1 MITGGSSKI
10 LVLGALGN
18 VGAEVVKAL
27 QTKGAAVRAGDLFP
41 EKVRQR
47 FGADVEAAAS
57 VEAVAFDFG
66 KPETFGPAFQ
76 GIQKAFIMRPPQI
89 TDVKKY
95 MIPAMEAAK
104 CSGVKHFVFL
114 SLIGIEQNTGVPHY
128 KVEQYLKTSGMSY
141 TFLRCS
147 FFMQNLN
154 TVHRAEIRDQDE
166 IYVPVGKTR
175 TSFIDVRDIGA
186 VAAVCLTEPGH
197 EKKAYDLTGPEG
209 LDYYQV
215 ADLFSQTLGRK
226 ITYKNPSPFAFLLRQ
241 IRKSPFMFALVT
253 TWLYSN
259 TKGGMADQVTGE
271 VQRLIGREPIRLKQY
286 ILDYQKS
293 WLKTA

>member
-1 MITGGSSKI
+1 MAAQTAKI
-10 LVLGALGN
+10 LVLGAMGN

-27 QTKGAAVRAGDLFP
+27 QAQGVRVRAGDLAP
-41 EKVRQR
+41 ERVTQR
-47 FGADVEAAAS
+47 FGETVEAAP
-57 VEAVAFDFG
+57 VEAVAFNFSQ
-66 KPETFGPAFQ
+66 PETFGPTFK
-76 GIQKAFIMRPPQI
+76 GIEKAFILRPPQI
-89 TDVKKY
+89 TNIQRD
-95 MIPAMEAAK
+95 MIPAMDAAK
-104 CSGVKHFVFL
+104 AAGVKHFVFL
-114 SLIGIEQNTGVPHY
+114 SLIGIEQNTRVPHY
-128 KVEQYLKTSGMSY
+128 KVEEYLKASGMAY

-154 TVHRAEIRDQDE
+154 TVHCAEIRDQDE

-186 VAAVCLTEPGH
+186 VAAVCLTQPGH
-197 EKKAYDLTGPEG
+197 ENKAYDLTGPEG

-215 ADLFSQTLGRK
+215 ADLFTQVLGRK

-241 IRKSPFMFALVT
+241 IRKSPFMFVLVT

-259 TKGGMADQVTGE
+259 TKSGMADQVTGE

>member
-1 MITGGSSKI
+1 MAAKI

-27 QTKGAAVRAGDLFP
+27 QSSGKPVRAADLFP
-41 EKVRQR
+41 EKITQR
-47 FGADVEAAAS
+47 FGDA
-57 VEAVAFDFG
+57 VEAVPFDFG
-66 KPETFGPAFQ
+66 KAETFGPAFQ
-76 GIQKAFIMRPPQI
+76 GIERAFILRPPQI
-89 TDVKKY
+89 TDIKKY

-104 CSGVKHFVFL
+104 TAGVKHFVFL
-114 SLIGIEQNTGVPHY
+114 SLIGIEQNTIVPHY
-128 KVEQYLKTSGMSY
+128 KVEQYLKSSGMSY

-166 IYVPVGKTR
+166 IFVPVGKTR

-186 VAAVCLTEPGH
+186 VAAAALTQPGH
-197 EKKAYDLTGPEG
+197 ENKAYDLTGPEG

-215 ADLFSQTLGRK
+215 ADLFTAVLSRK
-226 ITYKNPSPFAFLLRQ
+226 ITYKNPSGFSFFLSQ
-241 IRKSPFMFALVT
+241 IRKSPLMFALVT

-259 TKGGMADQVTGE
+259 TKSGMADQVTGE
-271 VQRLIGREPIRLKQY
+271 VKRLTGREPIRLKQY
-286 ILDYQKS
+286 IQDYKES
-293 WLKTA
+293 WVKTS

>member
-1 MITGGSSKI
+1 MAAKM

-18 VGAEVVKAL
+18 VGAEVVKSL
-27 QTKGAAVRAGDLFP
+27 QMGNTSVRAGNLFP
-41 EKVRQR
+41 EKISQR
-47 FGADVEAAAS
+47 FGNA

-66 KPETFGPAFQ
+66 KPETFGSAFQ

-89 TDVKKY
+89 TDIKKY

-104 CSGVKHFVFL
+104 AAGVKHFVFL
-114 SLIGIEQNTGVPHY
+114 SLIGIEQNTVVPHY
-128 KVEQYLKTSGMSY
+128 KVEQYLKTSGMRY

-154 TVHRAEIRDQDE
+154 TVHRMEIRDQDE
-166 IYVPVGKTR
+166 IFVPVGKTR

-186 VAAVCLTEPGH
+186 VAAVALTQPGH
-197 EKKAYDLTGPEG
+197 ENKAYDLTGPEG

-215 ADLFSQTLGRK
+215 ADLFTQVLGRK
-226 ITYKNPSPFAFLLRQ
+226 ITYKNPSAFAFFLRQ
-241 IRKSPFMFALVT
+241 VRKSPLMFALVT

-259 TKGGMADQVTGE
+259 TKSGMADQVTGE
-271 VQRLIGREPIRLKQY
+271 VERLTGRKPIRLGQY
-286 ILDYQKS
+286 IEDYRDS
-293 WLKTA
+293 WARNA